1 MTKNYGME
9 LLWMMPKKGKL
20 CKKKINRILLKT
32 KELNKNATERKNMC
46 L

>member
-1 MTKNYGME
+1 ME
-9 LLWMMPKKGKL
+9 LLWMMPKKGEIMQ
-20 CKKKINRILLKT
+20 KKINRILLET

>member
-1 MTKNYGME
+1 MNDAQKREIMQ
-9 LLWMMPKKGKL
+9 
-20 CKKKINRILLKT
+20 KKKVTILLKT

>member
-1 MTKNYGME
+1 
-9 LLWMMPKKGKL
+9 MMPKKGNYA
-20 CKKKINRILLKT
+20 KKKSNRILLKT